1 MYKLSFQFVLIIS
14 LLFTLLVSLGAC
26 GSEEEP
32 APASGS
38 AVVGNATAGEKV
50 YQGTCI
56 ACHGPDAKGVENLG
70 KSLHPSDSDFVSSRT
85 DDELVEYIKVGRAL
99 DDPLNTTGI
108 VMPPKGGNP
117 LLSDQEMYDVVAFVR
132 TLK

>member
-1 MYKLSFQFVLIIS
+1 MHKNPFQFVLIS
-14 LLFTLLVSLGAC
+14 LLFTLLISLGAC

-32 APASGS
+32 AS
-38 AVVGNATAGEKV
+38 ALGAAVGNATAGEKV

-70 KSLHPSDSDFVSSRT
+70 KSLHPSDSDFVRSRT
-85 DDELVEYIKVGRAL
+85 DDELVEYIKVGRTI
-99 DDPLNTTGI
+99 DDPLNTTG
-108 VMPPKGGNP
+108 VAMPPKGGNP
-117 LLSDQEMYDVVAFVR
+117 LLSEQEMYDVVAFVR